1 MKKFMT
7 KKLML
12 VSVASTLLFSLF
24 IVSACVQQNKIA
36 EGVFPNTVAE
46 NAKVS
51 DKYKA
56 TADEMTEFT
65 IKEFTENISKI
76 PRESGHVEQINEYIY
91 N

>member
-1 MKKFMT
+1 MKIFKS

-12 VSVASTLLFSLF
+12 TSLTSALLFSLVV
-24 IVSACVQQNKIA
+24 VSACVQQNKIA

-46 NAKVS
+46 NAQVS
-51 DKYKA
+51 EKYKA